1 MHTKHRFLPLLLA
14 ALAPLAGAQ
23 VVTNMG
29 GHIDIDADN
38 PKPIQYTSTALGLLG
53 DPQYKRYFSDVYA
66 KSIEGSS
73 GTIEWVSDPIDR
85 KSMAFRATV
94 VKPATGYARAE
105 VSPKWEYTKTGK
117 RWYAL
122 SVLFPADTWEAPTV
136 DMIVWQLHT
145 SQNAL
150 KGEVTLSPPLDV
162 VAKGRYLFLG
172 MHANELSNKLADDVH
187 ATKDGSSKQYFRI
200 AAIETGKW
208 HCFVVAA
215 DWSYT
220 PGSGAMKVWMDGKV
234 VYQADKAF
242 NSYISVPGNYLKT
255 GLYVPGVSGM
265 NAQQS
270 LYMGYSY
277 FGGENSTYAEMA
289 AQTKCGA

>member
-1 MHTKHRFLPLLLA
+1 MHTKHRFPLLLA

-29 GHIDIDADN
+29 GHIDTDADSPN
-38 PKPIQYTSTALGLLG
+38 AFQYTSNAVAYLGNPLN
-53 DPQYKRYFSDVYA
+53 KRYFSDVYA

-73 GTIEWVSDPIDR
+73 GTIEWVTDPVDR
-85 KSMAFRATV
+85 KSMVFRATV
-94 VKPATGYARAE
+94 VKPDTGYARAE
-105 VSPKWEYTKTGK
+105 VSPKWDYTKTGK
-117 RWYAL
+117 RWYAM
-122 SVLFPADTWEAPTV
+122 SVLFPADTWEAPTA

-145 SQNAL
+145 SQSAS

-162 VAKGRYLFLG
+162 VAKGRYLYLG
-172 MHANELSNKLADDVH
+172 MHANELSNKLADEVH

-200 AAIETGKW
+200 ATIETGKW

-215 DWSYT
+215 DWSHT
-220 PGSGAMKVWMDGKV
+220 PGNGAMKVWMDGKV

-242 NSYISVPGNYLKT
+242 NAYISDPGNYLKT
-255 GLYVPGVSGM
+255 GLYVPGVGGM
-265 NAQQS
+265 NTQQS
-270 LYMGYSY
+270 LYMGYSF
-277 FGGENSTYAEMA
+277 FGAGNSTYAEMA